1 MPISKILNSVVE
13 AIHLHIHMTNCW
25 RNTNNQKELRLSTIR
40 FHQKVKIFTLAVLLK
55 IFLWSAG
62 IDTAFNAHSING
74 NATVRVIQH

>member
-40 FHQKVKIFTLAVLLK
+40 SHQKVKIFTLAVLLK

-74 NATVRVIQH
+74 TATVRVIQH

>member
-40 FHQKVKIFTLAVLLK
+40 SHQKVKIFTLAVLLK

>member
-40 FHQKVKIFTLAVLLK
+40 SHQKVKIFTLAVLLK
-55 IFLWSAG
+55 IFLWLAG

-74 NATVRVIQH
+74 TATVRVIQH

>member
-25 RNTNNQKELRLSTIR
+25 RNTNNQKELRLSTTR
-40 FHQKVKIFTLAVLLK
+40 SHQKVKIFTLAVLLK